1 MVKIIGAI
9 VGMVVVAGI
18 IVAIGMWR
26 GLIPIPSG
34 FLPLLV
40 GGGERER
47 TAQYYPP
54 DTLAYFWATLVP
66 GEGQLAELQD
76 IWEQLDDSRAFRDL
90 VDRAQDEFEEE
101 TGIDFEEGLVSWVGP
116 EFSMGVLEA
125 DWDRDEWVVVG
136 MVEVR
141 DKDAA
146 EAFLGDWLD
155 YMEGEQ
161 YSEFYDETY
170 RGFDIVVSEDGEQA
184 YALTGDWLVF
194 ATSERGLED
203 VLARIAGEEEASLA
217 TDEHFMEARSHL
229 ASRRFAS
236 VYVLLQ
242 EAEDVLEDAVG
253 EVLGTSG
260 RGVAEWEGVDWIAG
274 STGVTE
280 AGLVMEVA
288 APVGIDDPLEV
299 ADLDDPSR
307 LLSSDTLGFVAA
319 TFDPNVDRWRA
330 VLREIEI
337 GEVLG
342 PQEIDDLSGTIGFFS
357 GSGGPHNGAGI
368 EEEDG
373 LDVMLDLGLSV
384 IEAGTGIDLEDDLF
398 DHLGGELI
406 MAVGDVDFDASS
418 GDFDD
423 SRADAVVMLSYA
435 DGHKDDLSATVDDA
449 VEQLVELSGL
459 DTDTRDVGA
468 DDRAVVIDL
477 EALGDESIRYQPGY
491 VLHGGYLTVG
501 STVRSLEGVVD
512 RQNGDPDALSANEE
526 YQRALR
532 LLPEKRQVLGYVD
545 LHQIIRR
552 LEADDM
558 GLSRDEYRV
567 LEDAIGVMAMSVY
580 SPHCVDGSDPRS
592 LECEVEGA
600 DVWRYSAVLT
610 LFPE

>member
-9 VGMVVVAGI
+9 VGMAVVAGI

-34 FLPLLV
+34 LLPLLV

-54 DTLAYFWATLVP
+54 DTLAYFWATFVP
-66 GEGQLAELQD
+66 GEGQLAELRN
-76 IWEQLDDSRAFRDL
+76 IWERLDDSRAFRDL

-101 TGIDFEEGLVSWVGP
+101 TGIDFEEGLMPWIGP
-116 EFSMGVLEA
+116 EFSVGVLEA
-125 DWDRDEWVVVG
+125 DWGGEEWIAVG
-136 MVEVR
+136 MVGVR
-141 DKDAA
+141 DQGAA
-146 EAFLGDWLD
+146 EEFLSDWLD

-217 TDEHFMEARSHL
+217 TDDHFMEARSQL
-229 ASRRFAS
+229 ANRRFAS
-236 VYVLLQ
+236 VFVLLQ
-242 EAEDVLEDAVG
+242 EAEVVLEDAVD

-260 RGVAEWEGVDWIAG
+260 RGAAEWEGVDWLAG
-274 STGVTE
+274 SIGVAE

-288 APVGIDDPLEV
+288 VPVGIDDPLEV

-307 LLSSDTLGFVAA
+307 LLSSDTLGFVAL
-319 TFDPNVDRWRA
+319 TFDPSVDRWRA

-337 GEVLG
+337 GDALAPED
-342 PQEIDDLSGTIGFFS
+342 IDELSEMIGLFP
-357 GSGGPHNGAGI
+357 GNGGPNNEVSL
-368 EEEDG
+368 EEDDG
-373 LDVMLDLGLSV
+373 LDVLLDLGLDV
-384 IEAGTGIDLEDDLF
+384 TRATIGIDLEDDLF
-398 DHLGGELI
+398 DHLGGEAIVALEDI
-406 MAVGDVDFDASS
+406 DFD
-418 GDFDD
+418 DFDD
-423 SRADAVVMLSYA
+423 SPADAVVMLSYA
-435 DGHKDDLSATVDDA
+435 DGHKDDLGDTVDDA
-449 VEQLVELSGL
+449 VDQFVGLSGL

-477 EALGDESIRYQPGY
+477 EALGDDSLRYRPGY
-491 VLHGGYLTVG
+491 VLHEGYLTVG
-501 STVRSLEGVVD
+501 STVRSLEGVVG

-532 LLPEKRQVLGYVD
+532 LLPERRQVLGYVD
-545 LHQIIRR
+545 LHQIIRQV
-552 LEADDM
+552 EADDV

-567 LEDAIGVMAMSVY
+567 LEDVIGVVAMSVY

-592 LECEVEGA
+592 LECELEGA
-600 DVWRYSAVLT
+600 DVWRYSAALT